1 MRKELINAVKEID
14 TLSRVELEK
23 RIAARGVEDNLE
35 MKEAYIL
42 AYIAIADFLEEEGK
56 PELAKEP
63 REIAE
68 YLESI

>member
-1 MRKELINAVKEID
+1 
-14 TLSRVELEK
+14 
-23 RIAARGVEDNLE
+23 